1 MYLRHIINNRID
13 TLYNKK
19 ANGDLRLKD
28 IKTFFRIIH
37 QVNYILNQKQKIQ
50 FIGIL
55 FLGIGCALV
64 QTLGVSAI
72 LPFIQAILTPEKI
85 MNNEYVKPILSM
97 FHITNS
103 NMVIVLIGI
112 GIILVYLLKNLYL
125 IVANYIQTKFRC
137 RFHEDI
143 STRLLNSYL
152 KRPYSYF
159 ITTTS
164 SAILQAI
171 QNDSNSVYDIMNT
184 LYQLVAEGVT
194 IILLG
199 ILLAYS
205 DLFMAV
211 GVLVVCILCFL
222 FVTLGFKKKLAEQG
236 IVSREAKEEQ
246 YKYLYQPIMGNKDIK
261 VMQRS
266 DFFVKYFKV
275 ATKKVTKTTIVYG
288 IITSLPEKIIETV
301 CVAGIIGIVCV
312 RLQMGVDVMTFIPQ
326 LSVFAIAA
334 FRILP
339 SISKCAGYLQTLVF
353 YRPSMEAAY
362 SDMVG
367 FNQYEEACREYY
379 ALEEKR
385 LAEKKVLLD
394 NVKFQKELV
403 IDNIGWKYDSSKEQV
418 ISGLS
423 LTIKKGEAVAFIG
436 SSGAGKTTL
445 ADIILGL
452 LKPQQGNIYMD
463 GVDIF
468 AIPMDWSKIIG
479 YVPQSVF
486 LIDDTIRANVTFG
499 LAPDEISDEAVWEA
513 LGKAQIKDYVMQL
526 PEGLDTMVGER
537 GIRFSGGQRQRI
549 AIARALYH
557 DPDILVLDEATSALD
572 GKTENA
578 LMEAIDHL
586 HGSKTLIIIAH
597 RLSTIR
603 NCDKIFEISNGQAYL
618 KSKEQIF
625 G

>member
-1 MYLRHIINNRID
+1 M
-13 TLYNKK
+13 
-19 ANGDLRLKD
+19 KD
-28 IKTFFRIIH
+28 IRTFFRMIE
-37 QVNYILNQKQKIQ
+37 QVNYILSRKQKIQ
-50 FIGIL
+50 FVGLL
-55 FLGIGCALV
+55 FLGVGCAIM
-64 QTLGVSAI
+64 QTFGVSAI
-72 LPFIQAILTPEKI
+72 LPFVQAILTPEQI
-85 MNNEYVKPILSM
+85 MNNSYIKPILTH
-97 FHITNS
+97 FGITDENL
-103 NMVIVLIGI
+103 VIVIIGI
-112 GIILVYLLKNLYL
+112 GIIIVYLVKNIFL
-125 IVANYIQTKFRC
+125 IVANYIQTRFRC
-137 RFHEDI
+137 HFHEDI
-143 STRLLNSYL
+143 SIRLLCSYL

-184 LYQLVAEGVT
+184 LYQLVAEGFT

-211 GVLVVCILCFL
+211 GVIIVCAFCFVLVTV
-222 FVTLGFKKKLAEQG
+222 GFKKKLSEQG
-236 IVSREAKEEQ
+236 IISRKASEEQ

-266 DFFVKYFKV
+266 DYFVKYFKN
-275 ATKKVTKTTIVYG
+275 ATQKVTKTTITCS

-301 CVAGIIGIVCV
+301 CVGGIIGIVCV
-312 RLQMGVDVMTFIPQ
+312 RLQMGVDATTFVPQ
-326 LSVFAIAA
+326 LSVFAVAA

-353 YRPSMEAAY
+353 YRPSMDAAY
-362 SDMVG
+362 DDMVN
-367 FNQYEEACREYY
+367 FNEYEENAKEYY
-379 ALEEKR
+379 ALEQKR
-385 LAEKKVLLD
+385 LENKVILSDTLEFKEKL
-394 NVKFQKELV
+394 EIEH
-403 IDNIGWKYDSSKEQV
+403 IDWKYDSSKELV

-423 LTIKKGEAVAFIG
+423 LTINKGEAVAFIG

-452 LKPQQGNIYMD
+452 LKPSNGSIYMD
-463 GVDIF
+463 GIDIF
-468 AIPMDWSKIIG
+468 AIPIAWSKIIG

-499 LAPDEISDEAVWEA
+499 LAPDEISEEAVWDA
-513 LGKAQIKDYVMQL
+513 LEKAQVKDYIEKL

-537 GIRFSGGQRQRI
+537 GIRFSGGQKQRI

-586 HGSKTLIIIAH
+586 HGMKTLIIIAH

-603 NCDKIFEISNGQAYL
+603 NCDKIYEIKNGKAVL
-618 KSKEQIF
+618 KSKEEVF
-625 G
+625 GKE

>member
-1 MYLRHIINNRID
+1 M
-13 TLYNKK
+13 
-19 ANGDLRLKD
+19 KD
-28 IKTFFRIIH
+28 IKTLFRMIG
-37 QVNYILNQKQKIQ
+37 QVNYILTRRQKIQ
-50 FIGIL
+50 FIGLL
-55 FLGIGCALV
+55 FLGIGCAMV

-72 LPFIQAILTPEKI
+72 LPFVQAILTPDEI
-85 MNNEYVKPILSM
+85 MNNRYVKPILNILG
-97 FHITNS
+97 ITDANL
-103 NMVIVLIGI
+103 VIIIIGI
-112 GIILVYLLKNLYL
+112 GIIIVYLIKNLFL
-125 IVANYIQTKFRC
+125 IIANYIQTRFRC
-137 RFHEDI
+137 HFHEDI
-143 STRLLNSYL
+143 STRLLNAYL

-184 LYQLVAEGVT
+184 LYQLVAEGFT

-211 GVLVVCILCFL
+211 GVLAVCVLCFL
-222 FVTLGFKKKLAEQG
+222 LVTLGFKRKLSEQG

-266 DFFVKYFKV
+266 DFFVKYFKN
-275 ATKKVTKTTIVYG
+275 ATQKVTKTTITYG

-312 RLQMGVDVMTFIPQ
+312 RLQMGVDVMKFVPQ

-339 SISKCAGYLQTLVF
+339 SISKSAGYLQTLVF

-362 SDMVG
+362 NDMVG
-367 FNQYEEACREYY
+367 FNLYEEQFKEYY
-379 ALEEKR
+379 ALEQKR
-385 LAEKKVLLD
+385 LENKQVLSDDLR
-394 NVKFQKELV
+394 FQDKIV
-403 IDNIGWKYDSSKEQV
+403 IDSIHWKYDSSKEQV
-418 ISGLS
+418 IKGLS
-423 LTIKKGEAVAFIG
+423 LTINKGEAVAFIG

-452 LKPQQGNIYMD
+452 LKPSQGSIYMD

-468 AIPMDWSKIIG
+468 AIPMAWSKIIG

-499 LAPDEISDEAVWEA
+499 LAPDEIDEDAVWDA
-513 LGKAQIKDYVMQL
+513 LEKAQIKEYIEQL

-537 GIRFSGGQRQRI
+537 GIRFSGGQKQRI

-557 DPDILVLDEATSALD
+557 NPDILVLDEATSALD

-578 LMEAIDHL
+578 LMEAIDNL
-586 HGSKTLIIIAH
+586 HGVKTLIIIAH

-603 NCDKIFEISNGQAYL
+603 NCDKIYEIKNGQAVL
-618 KSKEQIF
+618 RSKEEVF
-625 G
+625 GKE